1 MDETFIGEALTPV
14 AGSFD
19 ATGTSRGEPAL
30 PGKFLWRGREYAVA
44 EVLDKSKGYGPC
56 PSGEIYLRKHR
67 YTVRTA
73 DGTVMR
79 IYFERHGRTPRSRT
93 RWWLQ
98 AVLQTGG
105 SR

>member
-1 MDETFIGEALTPV
+1 MDETFIGEALVPV

-19 ATGTSRGEPAL
+19 PAGTSRGEPAL
-30 PGKFLWRGREYAVA
+30 PGKFLWRGREYTVA
-44 EVLDKSKGYGPC
+44 EVLEQSKGYGPC

-79 IYFERHGRTPRSRT
+79 IYFERRARRPGDRD
-93 RWWLQ
+93 RWRLHTI
-98 AVLQTGG
+98 LGG
-105 SR
+105 EYA

>member
-30 PGKFLWRGREYAVA
+30 PTKFLWRGREFAVA
-44 EVLDKSKGYGPC
+44 EVLEQGKGYGPC
-56 PSGEIYLRKHR
+56 PSGEIYLRRHR

-98 AVLQTGG
+98 AVLQAGG